1 MSEKAHKNKILS
13 LRVEGVEEEAALK
26 IITGEGS
33 VRPDSFVRTSVEKIL
48 CPFRWE
54 NQWMLR
60 RDKFAHE

>member
-48 CPFRWE
+48 SPFR
-54 NQWMLR
+54 
-60 RDKFAHE
+60 